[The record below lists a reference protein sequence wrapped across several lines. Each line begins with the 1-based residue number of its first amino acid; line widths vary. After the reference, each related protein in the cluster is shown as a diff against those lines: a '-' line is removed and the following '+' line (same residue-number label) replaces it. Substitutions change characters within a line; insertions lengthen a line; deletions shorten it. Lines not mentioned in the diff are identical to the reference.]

1 MNSKLVRPGHCELMD
16 RRTNYDHGLGRE
28 EFKAL
33 LKIFS
38 FIFLILSPRL
48 CLTDICYRQTPIKT
62 HWVWRRNNNSTTMHR
77 KASTQWHPHTL
88 QLMHAR
94 TTGCMHTFELARA
107 RKHPPVSLALVTL
120 SFSLSFFVCPA
131 TTSRS
136 AERACE
142 IIIWP
147 SDQDGF
153 SRDNR
158 KSSSSNDRCSWQYLA
173 TDKGRRRRPLQPG
186 PGCTSLSY
194 SLSGVKVV
202 MTPVGALQCTGT
214 LANNLC
220 NLSLGVSLQCY
231 MDVIAVNT
239 TTFCHLIPA
248 N

>member
-1 MNSKLVRPGHCELMD
+1 M
-16 RRTNYDHGLGRE
+16 
-28 EFKAL
+28 
-33 LKIFS
+33 
-38 FIFLILSPRL
+38 
-48 CLTDICYRQTPIKT
+48 YRKT
-62 HWVWRRNNNSTTMHR
+62 SAH
-77 KASTQWHPHTL
+77 WHPHTL
-88 QLMHAR
+88 IPMHVR
-94 TTGCMHTFELARA
+94 TQGCMLTFEPARA

-173 TDKGRRRRPLQPG
+173 TDKGRRRRPLRPG

-194 SLSGVKVV
+194 SLSRVKVAV
-202 MTPVGALQCTGT
+202 TPVGALQCTGT

-220 NLSLGVSLQCY
+220 NLSLGVSLQWLHVCHRID
-231 MDVIAVNT
+231 DVRCQMIQYICLNKGSSKVPTPSDRCTQFNLLQA
-239 TTFCHLIPA
+239 
-248 N
+248 